1 MELQYEMAPYSVIF
15 LALFQSTDT
24 PTAKLVKVRLS
35 NFSVADSLDFAF
47 GQGYLN
53 AGFASGD
60 YAYFG

>member
-1 MELQYEMAPYSVIF
+1 MAPHSVIF

-24 PTAKLVKVRLS
+24 LPAKVVKVRLS
-35 NFSVADSLDFAF
+35 NFSVADSLNF
-47 GQGYLN
+47 GTGRGNLN